1 MPHPQPES
9 ELHGALLIDKPAGP
23 TSHDIVDIVRNL
35 FRIKKVGHCG
45 TLDPA
50 ATGLLILLLGRATKL
65 SQKLTAD
72 DKVYEGKMH
81 FGQATDSY
89 DAQGKVTDTAPVP
102 PLDCDALNLAAR
114 EFTGDI
120 QQKPPMVSAV
130 KKDGVPLYKLARKGK
145 TVEREAKPIHIYSYD
160 FSQYKEPAARFRVH
174 CTKGTYV
181 RSLAHELGQRLEC
194 GAHLSALHRTQ
205 SGEFNVTDATRLED
219 LVKLPAE
226 ALPARMVSLLDIAR
240 MFLPAE

>member
-9 ELHGALLIDKPAGP
+9 ELNGALLIDKPAGP

-72 DKVYEGKMH
+72 DKVYEGTMH

-102 PLDCDALNLAAR
+102 PLDRDALNLAAR

-130 KKDGVPLYKLARKGK
+130 KIDGVPLYKLARKGK
-145 TVEREAKPIHIYSYD
+145 TVEREAKPIHIYSYE
-160 FSQYKEPAARFRVH
+160 FSEYTEPVARFRVH

-181 RSLAHELGQRLEC
+181 RSLAHDLGQNLGC
-194 GAHLSALHRTQ
+194 GAHLRTLHRTE
-205 SGEFNVTDATRLED
+205 SGKFNVADALRLEQ
-219 LVKLPAE
+219 LVKLPDAD
-226 ALPARMVSLLDIAR
+226 LLGRVMSLLELTR
-240 MFLPAE
+240 LLKPE

>member
-1 MPHPQPES
+1 MPHPQLES

-72 DKVYEGKMH
+72 DKVYEGTMY

-145 TVEREAKPIHIYSYD
+145 TVEREAKPIHIYSYE
-160 FSQYKEPAARFRVH
+160 FYEYTEPAARFRVH

-205 SGEFNVTDATRLED
+205 SGNFNVADATRLEN

>member
-1 MPHPQPES
+1 MPHPQLES

-72 DKVYEGKMH
+72 DKVYEGTMH

-102 PLDCDALNLAAR
+102 PLDRDALNLAAR

-145 TVEREAKPIHIYSYD
+145 TVEREAKPIHIYSYE
-160 FSQYKEPAARFRVH
+160 FGEYTEPAARFRVH

-205 SGEFNVTDATRLED
+205 SGNFNVADATRLED

>member
-1 MPHPQPES
+1 MPHPQLES

-72 DKVYEGKMH
+72 DKVYEGTMH

-145 TVEREAKPIHIYSYD
+145 TVEREAKPIHIYSYE
-160 FSQYKEPAARFRVH
+160 FYEYTEPAARFRVH

-205 SGEFNVTDATRLED
+205 SGNFNVADATRLEN

>member
-1 MPHPQPES
+1 MPHPQLES

-72 DKVYEGKMH
+72 DKVYEGTMH

-145 TVEREAKPIHIYSYD
+145 TVEREAKPIHIYSYE
-160 FSQYKEPAARFRVH
+160 FSEYTEPTARFHVH

-205 SGEFNVTDATRLED
+205 SGNFNVADATRLEN